1 MWAFRKKKADLVPK
15 ERKVLRKFFSLSPD
29 LKRAY
34 QFREQLT
41 AIFELHITKL
51 AAKRKFRAWIKR
63 VQKSGLTCFDIFIK
77 TLENWLEEI
86 SNYFIN
92 RDTSGFV
99 EGFNNK
105 IKVLK
110 RRCYGIFNIQH
121 LLQRI
126 FLDLEG
132 YRLFA

>member
-1 MWAFRKKKADLVPK
+1 MV
-15 ERKVLRKFFSLSPD
+15 
-29 LKRAY
+29 
-34 QFREQLT
+34 
-41 AIFELHITKL
+41 
-51 AAKRKFRAWIKR
+51 AKRKFRAWIKR
-63 VQKSGLTCFDIFIK
+63 VQKSGLTCFDHFIK
-77 TLENWLEEI
+77 TLLNWLDEI

-121 LLQRI
+121 LFQRI